1 MTESPP
7 DTVPVQAGKPANSPG
22 KARLKSLHDLDQRTA
37 AAKRARELIE
47 SISGDFGGD
56 PIAAQGELV

>member
-7 DTVPVQAGKPANSPG
+7 DPCG
-22 KARLKSLHDLDQRTA
+22 KARLKSLQDPDQRTA

-47 SISGDFGGD
+47 IISGDRRCRGGAKSVNSA
-56 PIAAQGELV
+56 PS